1 MLVTYYQQ
9 LFLSSNP
16 NGIEAVLDVIPHVV
30 TKEMNSLLNS
40 EFSKADVDQEL

>member
-9 LFLSSNP
+9 LFLSSKP
-16 NGIEAVLDVIPHVV
+16 NGIEAVLDVIPYVV

-40 EFSKADVDQEL
+40 EFSKADVDQAL